1 MRDYRLMMVNVDPK
15 SDMRFPIY
23 VKAINEHYAIEQ
35 ANKDYEDLFE
45 VDRHNVTE
53 IIENDRL
60 QQQPTV

>member
-1 MRDYRLMMVNVDPK
+1 MRDFRLVMVSLDPD
-15 SDMRFPIY
+15 SNTEFVIY

-53 IIENDRL
+53 IIKNDRL